1 MPYEPLI
8 FIAALPVKSS
18 LFLLG
23 GILVYPLVTVI
34 LPQFVPLAGAIS
46 ELSGVLDGAICYC
59 IGVF

>member
-34 LPQFVPLAGAIS
+34 LPQFVPFAGAIS
-46 ELSGVLDGAICYC
+46 ELSGVRDGAIC
-59 IGVF
+59 